1 MECLGLQGVKMNRDK
16 IERQIDFLESR
27 YRFYEESLQRDD
39 MTTRT
44 ANKTKKIMEDIDD
57 LISDLMDK
65 GGFESGID
73 RSLLLED

>member
-1 MECLGLQGVKMNRDK
+1 MDRDK

-73 RSLLLED
+73 RSLLLDDD

>member
-1 MECLGLQGVKMNRDK
+1 MNRDK